1 MVGPPVLVVSPGH
14 SLLHLALDLG
24 DVLGIG
30 SGYRGAES
38 IVVRLNCQ
46 ALFLFLLR
54 IPFGILLCRN
64 PRDNFGE
71 HTAKELWVDRLA
83 LGALILPL
91 PANAARAVVLSWLPG
106 EPRRQRMKVGD

>member
-30 SGYRGAES
+30 SGYRAAES

-64 PRDNFGE
+64 PRDIVGV
-71 HTAKELWVDRLA
+71 HTPKELRVDRLA
-83 LGALILPL
+83 CGALIIPL
-91 PANAARAVVLSWLPG
+91 PTNAARAVVLSWLPVVPG
-106 EPRRQRMKVGD
+106 P